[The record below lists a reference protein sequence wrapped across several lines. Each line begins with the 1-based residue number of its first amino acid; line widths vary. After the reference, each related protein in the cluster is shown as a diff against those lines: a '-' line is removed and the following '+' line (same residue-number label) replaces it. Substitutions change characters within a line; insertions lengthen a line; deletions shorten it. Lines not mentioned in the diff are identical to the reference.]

1 MDIVSTP
8 ESAFDD
14 VPDYDYEPRYVA
26 ADAPGDPELA
36 YVDTDPEG
44 DSDETFLC
52 LHGEPTWGY
61 LYRKMVP
68 ALAER
73 GRVVVPDFLGFGRS
87 DKYTDRDAYTF
98 DLHYDSLAGV
108 VETLDLTGVT
118 LVCQDWGSI
127 LGLPYAVSDAPE
139 RFDRI
144 VAMNALLTDGETALP
159 DTWYAFRDMVVD
171 ADELDVSRVVDGG
184 CVTDLSAEVRAGYD
198 APFPNEASKAG
209 AYAWPPMVPQDASM
223 PGADRHA
230 QLREDLGEWEKP
242 FLALFADSDPIT
254 EQFHDLFRDLVPTAD
269 DEPDVWVE
277 GAAHFIQ
284 EDAGERCAEHIVDF
298 VNRH

>member
-1 MDIVSTP
+1 MDLVSTP
-8 ESAFDD
+8 ESAFAD
-14 VPDYDYEPRYVA
+14 VPDYDYEPRSVT
-26 ADAPGDPELA
+26 ADAPGDPEMA
-36 YVDTDPEG
+36 YVDTDPGGGSE
-44 DSDETFLC
+44 ETFLC

-68 ALAER
+68 TLAER

-98 DLHYDSLAGV
+98 DLHYDSLVGF

-144 VAMNALLTDGETALP
+144 VAMNALLTDGEVELA
-159 DTWYAFRDMVVD
+159 DTWYAFRDMVVEAD
-171 ADELDVSRVVDGG
+171 ALDVSRVVEGG
-184 CVTDLSAEVRAGYD
+184 CVNDLSPAVKAGYD
-198 APFPNEASKAG
+198 APFPAEDSKAG
-209 AYAWPPMVPQDASM
+209 AYAWPPMVPQDPSM

-230 QLREDLGEWEKP
+230 QLREDLAEYRKP
-242 FLALFADSDPIT
+242 FLALFSEGDPIT
-254 EQFHDLFRDLVPTAD
+254 EQYRDLFRDLVPTAA

-277 GAAHFIQ
+277 GAGHFIQ
-284 EDAGERCAEHIVDF
+284 EDAGETCAEHVVAFVD
-298 VNRH
+298 RH